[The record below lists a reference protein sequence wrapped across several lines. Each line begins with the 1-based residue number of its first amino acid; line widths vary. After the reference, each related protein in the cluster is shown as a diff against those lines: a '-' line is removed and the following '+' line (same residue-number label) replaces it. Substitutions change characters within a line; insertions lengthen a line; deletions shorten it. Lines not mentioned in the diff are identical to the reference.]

1 MKEKELRFKKKK
13 LTDGRRTGILLI
25 LIGIGLPLILSFF
38 QDEGEFRF
46 NNASYIVERTLAP
59 AEIAFI
65 KKAIAEKKQSMDA
78 LQRVSE
84 EVKSAARKQLGED
97 YFKDKWI
104 VREYSGFSIPFKYTI
119 ALGLLFSLVGIGKL
133 ILG

>member
-1 MKEKELRFKKKK
+1 MTERDLRFKKKK
-13 LTDGRRTGILLI
+13 MTDGRKTGILLI

-46 NNASYIVERTLAP
+46 FSKSFVAERSLAP
-59 AEIAFI
+59 VEIASI
-65 KKAIAEKKQSMDA
+65 KKAMAEKKQRMDT

-119 ALGLLFSLVGIGKL
+119 ALGLLLFLVGIGKL

>member
-1 MKEKELRFKKKK
+1 MKEKELRFKKKI
-13 LTDGRRTGILLI
+13 LTDRRKTGILLI

-38 QDEGEFRF
+38 QDEGDFRF
-46 NNASYIVERTLAP
+46 RNASYIVERNLTP
-59 AEIAFI
+59 ADIASI
-65 KKAIAEKKQSMDA
+65 KKAMAEKKQSLDT
-78 LQRVSE
+78 LQRVAE

-104 VREYSGFSIPFKYTI
+104 VRQYSGFSIPFKYTI
-119 ALGLLFSLVGIGKL
+119 ALGLLFCLVGLGKL

>member
-1 MKEKELRFKKKK
+1 MAEKDLRFKKKIM
-13 LTDGRRTGILLI
+13 TDGRKVGILLI

-38 QDEGEFRF
+38 QEEGEFRF
-46 NNASYIVERTLAP
+46 FSASYVVERNLAP

-65 KKAIAEKKQSMDA
+65 KKAMAEKKQRMDT
-78 LQRVSE
+78 LQRVAA

>member
-1 MKEKELRFKKKK
+1 MKEKELRFRKKIM
-13 LTDGRRTGILLI
+13 TDGRKVGILLI

-46 NNASYIVERTLAP
+46 HNASMVAERNLAP
-59 AEIAFI
+59 AEVAYI
-65 KKAIAEKKQSMDA
+65 KKAIAEKKQRMDTI
-78 LQRVSE
+78 QRISE

-119 ALGLLFSLVGIGKL
+119 ALGLLFVLIGIGKL

>member
-1 MKEKELRFKKKK
+1 MKDKDLRFKKKIM
-13 LTDGRRTGILLI
+13 TDGRKTGILLI

-46 NNASYIVERTLAP
+46 FSASLIAERSLTP
-59 AEIAFI
+59 DEIASI
-65 KKAIAEKKQSMDA
+65 KKVMAGKKQRMDT
-78 LQRVSE
+78 LQRAAE

-97 YFKDKWI
+97 YFKDKWT
-104 VREYSGFSIPFKYTI
+104 VKEYSGFSIPFKYTI
-119 ALGLLFSLVGIGKL
+119 AVGLLFFLVGIGKL

>member
-1 MKEKELRFKKKK
+1 MKEKELRFKKKIM
-13 LTDGRRTGILLI
+13 TDGRKAGILLI

-46 NNASYIVERTLAP
+46 HNASMVAERNLAP
-59 AEIAFI
+59 DEIADI

-78 LQRVSE
+78 LHRVAE
-84 EVKSAARKQLGED
+84 EVKSAARRQLGED

-119 ALGLLFSLVGIGKL
+119 ALGLLFFLVGIGKL

>member
-1 MKEKELRFKKKK
+1 MKDKDLRFKKKIM
-13 LTDGRRTGILLI
+13 TDGRKTGILLI

-46 NNASYIVERTLAP
+46 FSASLIAERSLTQDEIVS
-59 AEIAFI
+59 I
-65 KKAIAEKKQSMDA
+65 KKVMAEKKQRMDT
-78 LQRVSE
+78 LQRAAE

-97 YFKDKWI
+97 YFKDKWT
-104 VREYSGFSIPFKYTI
+104 VKEYSGFSIPFKYTI
-119 ALGLLFSLVGIGKL
+119 AVGLLFFLVGIGKL

>member
-13 LTDGRRTGILLI
+13 MTDGRRRGILLI

-46 NNASYIVERTLAP
+46 NNASYIVERNLAP
-59 AEIAFI
+59 ADIATI
-65 KKAIAEKKQSMDA
+65 KKAMAEKKQSMDT
-78 LQRVSE
+78 LQRVAE

-104 VREYSGFSIPFKYTI
+104 VREYSGFSLPFKYTI
-119 ALGLLFSLVGIGKL
+119 ALGFLFLLVGIGKL
-133 ILG
+133 VVG